1 MHDEDELFESDEE
14 LDEDMDDDDLDDLD
28 DFAGDELEE
37 DEEI

>member
-28 DFAGDELEE
+28 DFSGDALEE
-37 DEEI
+37 EDGI

>member
-28 DFAGDELEE
+28 AFSGDELEE
-37 DEEI
+37 EEGM